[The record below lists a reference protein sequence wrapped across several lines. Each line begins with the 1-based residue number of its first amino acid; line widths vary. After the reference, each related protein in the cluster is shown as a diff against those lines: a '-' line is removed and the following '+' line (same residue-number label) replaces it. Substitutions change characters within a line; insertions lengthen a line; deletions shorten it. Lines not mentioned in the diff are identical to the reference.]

1 MFIADDILFFPVKS
15 ILTIFREI
23 YNAAVQDQ
31 ADEAESL
38 RAELGRL
45 YLMLESGALDDMAF
59 DAREQEVLDRL
70 DAIESMGIGIGSDE
84 GEDED
89 EEDEDEDDEDDEDE
103 DEEDEDEDEDEV
115 NANSAID
122 ENDDLVR
129 DDAGPDGQPRRS
141 ASGGRGRHPA
151 STANPRGRIQKNE
164 HSYQRSKQ

>member
-15 ILTIFREI
+15 ILTVFLEI
-23 YNAAVQDQ
+23 YNAALQDQ

-70 DAIESMGIGIGSDE
+70 DALESMGIGIGSDE

-89 EEDEDEDDEDDEDE
+89 EEDEDEEEEDEEDE

-122 ENDDLVR
+122 ENDDLV
-129 DDAGPDGQPRRS
+129 GMTPDRMDSQGDRPQEDEGVIPRVPQPERKD
-141 ASGGRGRHPA
+141 
-151 STANPRGRIQKNE
+151 TEK
-164 HSYQRSKQ
+164 